1 MCRASTEGGRRCT
14 DHNAFGLTIRSLQA
28 KKQYHAHKGNTAVVD
43 EMTRK
48 MQEMREQKQALLA
61 DGGVVMPY
69 AMFLTPAAERVLAQ
83 LRSDGYEPYV
93 VGGSVRD
100 ALLGL
105 DSKDVDIEVY
115 KATPD
120 QVIRSLRKIGQ
131 VDEVGKSFGVLKI
144 AIGSEDF
151 DVSLPRKDSKVG
163 EGHRGFTVELTPEL
177 SLTEATARR
186 DYTINALMY
195 DNKLGYIIDKHGGL
209 ADLQAG
215 HLRHISDAF
224 DEDPLRVIRGVQF
237 ASRFDMQLH
246 PDTVI
251 KAQTLQSQFKGLAKE
266 RIQTEFQKLY
276 EKGKSP
282 HKAFQLLKETGW
294 DKSFH
299 GLHEANNDALHQDLK
314 RVQELTNT
322 GVLPKNKAALIL
334 SANIATH
341 LSDSDAR
348 SFLSY
353 TTVGDNLK
361 NSSYNLSRTALPENE
376 TNASLREWVRALPR
390 TLTAHDWVLL
400 AKAKGETSVASRIE
414 KKAAALGILHSKED
428 DMVNGDDMLAHF
440 SERKPGKWMKEALG
454 TIRNAQYSDMF
465 RTRETGL
472 AWMKANIK

>member
-1 MCRASTEGGRRCT
+1 MCRASDEGGRRCT
-14 DHNAFGLTIRSLQA
+14 DHNAFGMTLRSLQA
-28 KKQYHAHKGNTAVVD
+28 KKQYHAGKGNAAVVQ

-48 MQEMREQKQALLA
+48 MQELREQKQALLA
-61 DGGVVMPY
+61 DGGTVTPYNMP
-69 AMFLTPAAERVLAQ
+69 LTPAAERVLDQ
-83 LRSDGYEPYV
+83 LRADGYEPYV

-105 DSKDVDIEVY
+105 ESKDVDIEVY
-115 KATPD
+115 KATPN
-120 QVIRSLRKIGQ
+120 QVVRSLRKIGQ

-144 AIGSEDF
+144 RIGEEDF

-163 EGHRGFTVELTPEL
+163 DGHRGFTVELTPDL

-195 DNKLGYIIDKHGGL
+195 DNKLGYIVDKHGGL
-209 ADLQAG
+209 EDLKAG

-246 PDTVI
+246 PDTVV
-251 KAQTLQSQFKGLAKE
+251 KAQTLQPQFKDLAKE

-282 HKAFQLLKETGW
+282 HKAFQLLQETGW
-294 DKSFH
+294 DKSFT
-299 GLHEANNDALHQDLK
+299 GLHEANTVDLHTDLK
-314 RVQELTNT
+314 RVQDLTDT

-341 LSDSDAR
+341 LSDRDAR
-348 SFLSY
+348 NFLSY
-353 TTVGDNLK
+353 TTVGDDLK
-361 NSSYNLSRTALPENE
+361 NASFNLSRVSAPETE
-376 TNASLREWVRALPR
+376 SNATLRSWTRTLPR

-400 AKAKGETSVASRIE
+400 AKAKGETETAAYIE
-414 KKAAALGILHSKED
+414 KRVTELGILDSYEP
-428 DMVNGDDMLAHF
+428 DMVNGDDMLTHF
-440 SERKPGKWMKEALG
+440 TDRKPGKWMKEALDSV
-454 TIRNAQYSDMF
+454 RAAQYSDQF

-472 AWMKANIK
+472 AWMKTNTK